1 MSLTAPS
8 SFELLCS
15 VLIAMFV
22 GVVMV
27 FKGYRFFLVILPL
40 FGFIFGFGLGAQTMH
55 ALFGY
60 QMFATATSWVVGF
73 VVGLIFAV
81 LSYFFWIVAV
91 GIFSFGVGYSLTVAL
106 MSMFGLDLSF
116 LVWLLAVIVG
126 GVLVFV
132 VLKFNIQKYV
142 IIIGTSLAGAGV
154 IIASFLYAFGVLQ
167 TPQLWTLGAKAA
179 INNSWFWLLA
189 FIVLAGFGIYTQY
202 ITTRNFVLDV
212 KEVSTTAS

>member
-1 MSLTAPS
+1 MPPT

-15 VLIAMFV
+15 VLIAMV
-22 GVVMV
+22 IGTIVV
-27 FKGYRFFLVILPL
+27 FKGYRFFLVILPI

-73 VVGLIFAV
+73 VVGLIFAA
-81 LSYFFWIVAV
+81 LSYFFWVLAI
-91 GIFSFGVGYSLTVAL
+91 GIFSFGVGYSATVGFL
-106 MSMFGLDLSF
+106 SMLGLDLGF
-116 LVWLLAVIVG
+116 LVWLIAVVAGGALA
-126 GVLVFV
+126 FA

-142 IIIGTSLAGAGV
+142 IIIGTSLAGSAL

-167 TPQLWTLGAKAA
+167 TPQLWLLSARVAVA
-179 INNSWFWLLA
+179 NSWFWLL
-189 FIVLAGFGIYTQY
+189 FFLVLAGFGIYTQ
-202 ITTRNFVLDV
+202 IVTTRNFVLDV